1 MEELEIKEKST
12 TIYELSQEIHIHSQ
26 ENLMDV
32 IEILKGIKE
41 HKEKVIDYWKTA
53 KESAR
58 KAYKEIVSKEKAMLE
73 ICDKAEV
80 NLKNEILIY
89 KRFREQNAIKISD
102 EAEKYRQEEVDK
114 LLNESVEAEQNGD
127 KETAESKLRQA
138 EMIENLEKYTAK
150 FFQNPDGITTQK
162 RWQCR
167 ITDNKSVPAFFN
179 GIEIREINTKKLLE
193 IRKENPNVKIPGVGF
208 YQTENIVIK
217 K

>member
-1 MEELEIKEKST
+1 MNELEIKQKSA

-32 IEILKGIKE
+32 LEILRGIKE

-58 KAYKEIVSKEKAMLE
+58 KAYKEIVSREKEMLE
-73 ICDKAEV
+73 ICNKAEI

-89 KRFREQNAIKISD
+89 KRFREQKAIKISD
-102 EAEKYRQEEVDK
+102 EAEKYRREEVDK
-114 LLNESVEAEQNGD
+114 LLDESIKAEQNGD

-138 EMIENLEKYTAK
+138 EMIENLEMYTAK
-150 FFQNPDGITTQK
+150 IFQKQDGITTQK
-162 RWQCR
+162 RWQVR
-167 ITDNKSVPAFFN
+167 ITDNESVPVFFY

-193 IRKENPNVKIPGVGF
+193 IRKENPNVQIPGVKF
-208 YQTENIVIK
+208 YQMESVVIK
-217 K
+217 S